1 MFTKKKKKLPIEII
15 EWVDAVAD
23 VGWDDGKELDIATVF
38 SVGKVVH
45 ETERAIIIAGTF
57 SEDDVDTNC
66 RMAIPKAWIVSR
78 RVI

>member
-1 MFTKKKKKLPIEII
+1 MFMKRKKLPIELI

-23 VGWDDGKELDIATVF
+23 IGWEDGKALDVHTCY

-57 SEDDVDTNC
+57 SDNEDTNC

-78 RVI
+78 RSI

>member
-1 MFTKKKKKLPIEII
+1 MFMKRKKLPIELI

-23 VGWDDGKELDIATVF
+23 IGWEDGKALDVHTCY

-57 SEDDVDTNC
+57 SDNEDTNC

-78 RVI
+78 RAI